1 MFYRNTY
8 IILLKR
14 YGIMNCTK
22 CPYNANIWVY
32 SKEEPSIYKFHRIYK
47 YIVDKEKQVV
57 YSSFHDRFINE
68 ALTFVD

>member
-1 MFYRNTY
+1 
-8 IILLKR
+8 
-14 YGIMNCTK
+14 MNCTK